1 MRPVEGTDAPTPP
14 AAGSALCP
22 CCWPPWQCAPVVQR
36 RGARPRTTFT
46 GHAAAFALRRRG
58 GPTSNAPYTAPG
70 QYAVGHRPLAPWPRC
85 LVTCWWWGGG
95 CCEPR
100 ATTVSAVRGKR
111 CFVRLWWM
119 SGFSGFPEI
128 SHKMFAASTAF
139 REMHFTTPLFRLN
152 IGRNNCAHL
161 QSGTIPDS
169 VGCGQPN
176 GTIAM
181 YGKDLLTPHMSLLCM
196 RLIDRVGVSTME
208 SGVGLMP

>member
-1 MRPVEGTDAPTPP
+1 MLWTARHDCE
-14 AAGSALCP
+14 
-22 CCWPPWQCAPVVQR
+22 
-36 RGARPRTTFT
+36 RGAGKAVFC
-46 GHAAAFALRRRG
+46 
-58 GPTSNAPYTAPG
+58 
-70 QYAVGHRPLAPWPRC
+70 AVG
-85 LVTCWWWGGG
+85 G
-95 CCEPR
+95 CGEI
-100 ATTVSAVRGKR
+100 GEI
-111 CFVRLWWM
+111 
-119 SGFSGFPEI
+119 PEI

>member
-1 MRPVEGTDAPTPP
+1 MPRRGNRLADASS
-14 AAGSALCP
+14 GRERLCP

-111 CFVRLWWM
+111 CFVRLVAVVRM
-119 SGFSGFPEI
+119 VRFQKLATRCSP
-128 SHKMFAASTAF
+128 H
-139 REMHFTTPLFRLN
+139 RLHFERC
-152 IGRNNCAHL
+152 IL
-161 QSGTIPDS
+161 Q
-169 VGCGQPN
+169 
-176 GTIAM
+176 
-181 YGKDLLTPHMSLLCM
+181 PHFF
-196 RLIDRVGVSTME
+196 G
-208 SGVGLMP
+208 

>member
-1 MRPVEGTDAPTPP
+1 MHHFHRPCRCLCVAPARGSHEQCPVHSARAICCRSQ
-14 AAGSALCP
+14 AAGTMATVSCDVL
-22 CCWPPWQCAPVVQR
+22 VV
-36 RGARPRTTFT
+36 
-46 GHAAAFALRRRG
+46 
-58 GPTSNAPYTAPG
+58 
-70 QYAVGHRPLAPWPRC
+70 
-85 LVTCWWWGGG
+85 GGG

-111 CFVRLWWM
+111 CFVRL
-119 SGFSGFPEI
+119 SRFLRFLRFSLFPEI

>member
-1 MRPVEGTDAPTPP
+1 MSVLLAALAVRAGCTKEGGAAPHHFHRPCRCLCVAPARGSHEQCPVHSARAICCRSQ
-14 AAGSALCP
+14 AAGTMATVSCDVL
-22 CCWPPWQCAPVVQR
+22 VV
-36 RGARPRTTFT
+36 
-46 GHAAAFALRRRG
+46 
-58 GPTSNAPYTAPG
+58 
-70 QYAVGHRPLAPWPRC
+70 
-85 LVTCWWWGGG
+85 GGG

-111 CFVRLWWM
+111 CFVRL
-119 SGFSGFPEI
+119 SRFLRFLRFSLFPEI